1 MTGYVLGFLFTPDFK
16 RVALL
21 RKTHG
26 PGEMAGKL
34 NGIGGHV
41 ESGEM
46 PIEAMNR
53 EAKEELG
60 VETDWMAFCSM
71 RSDDEWICDCFVADI
86 ESFRDL
92 PLAND
97 AGEVVEIH
105 VPEIVLLSV
114 DIMLNL
120 KWLIPLAMESSASGV
135 MSEVHYPIGA
145 RGDR

>member
-1 MTGYVLGFLFTPDFK
+1 MTGYVLGFLFTPGFN

-41 ESGEM
+41 DPGEM

-71 RSDDEWICDCFVADI
+71 RCDDEWICDCFVAEI
-86 ESFRDL
+86 ASFAEL
-92 PLAND
+92 PKEND
-97 AGEVVEIH
+97 AAEAVEQWS
-105 VPEIVLLSV
+105 PERALVHG
-114 DIMLNL
+114 DIMRNL

-135 MSEVHYPIGA
+135 MSEVHYPIGV